1 MSRPA
6 AARAALNAMLDAMR
20 RAALD
25 VVVAAMAL
33 MARAERRLRGGQPG
47 AARHTSAP
55 HLRRQLDALLD
66 VNLASAHSL
75 DPELTARAALD
86 AIVQIVHGERALLLW
101 SSEVSGTLTLR
112 AARDAHGADLADAG
126 DYDTGLV
133 ERVRAEQRPLLRA
146 TAHGPAGRPGSALA
160 VPLLIVE
167 RLVGIVYIDSPRAR
181 DAFAEEDVAILQAIA
196 SHVAVAIETAR
207 VAHLEVHVAAE
218 RDQRRLAETL
228 ASVASALTSTLDLN
242 EVLDR
247 LLESLALVVPYDS
260 AAVLLRENEHF
271 TVVAARGLPEAV
283 SVRRLILPAGNAMLA
298 EVLTARRPVT
308 LTDARRDPRYR
319 GYGGTDYTRSWMGL
333 PLLTGDDVIGL
344 LTIDSRIP
352 SLYGEREATIAFT
365 FAGQA
370 AIAIRNARLFG
381 EVRRLA
387 ATDALTELHN
397 RHQFFALAEAEWD
410 AARLLG
416 RPLAAMM
423 LDIDHFKRV
432 NDTYGHAVGD
442 EVLRVVAQ
450 RCRAALRDGDI
461 LGRYGGEEFALVLP
475 GADADAALLV
485 AERLRTLIAEAPLA
499 VPGGEIP
506 VTISVGVAAAGVTT
520 ATLAALLNRADE
532 ALYAAKAA
540 GRNRVAVGT

>member
-1 MSRPA
+1 MTRPTAARAGLA
-6 AARAALNAMLDAMR
+6 AARDALR
-20 RAALD
+20 RVALA

-33 MARAERRLRGGQPG
+33 LARAERRLRGDAPGQALG
-47 AARHTSAP
+47 VADVP
-55 HLRRQLDALLD
+55 HMRRQLDALLD

-86 AIVQIVHGERALLLW
+86 AIVQILHGERALLLW

-126 DYDTGLV
+126 DYDTALV
-133 ERVRAEQRPLLRA
+133 ERVRAEQRPLLRVSS
-146 TAHGPAGRPGSALA
+146 HGPSERPWSALA
-160 VPLLIVE
+160 APLTIVE
-167 RLVGIVYIDSPRAR
+167 RLVGVVYVDSRLAR
-181 DAFAEEDVAILQAIA
+181 DAFAEEDVAVLQAIA

-207 VAHLEVHVAAE
+207 VAHLEVYVAAE

-260 AAVLLRENEHF
+260 ASVLLREDEHF
-271 TVVAARGLPEAV
+271 KMVAARGLPEAV
-283 SVRRLILPAGNAMLA
+283 SVRRLILPAGDAMLA
-298 EVLTARRPVT
+298 EVLTARRPIT
-308 LTDARRDPRYR
+308 LADARRDPRYR
-319 GYGGTDYTRSWMGL
+319 GYGGTDYTRSWIGL
-333 PLLTGDDVIGL
+333 PLLAGDDVIGF
-344 LTIDSRIP
+344 LTIDSRLP
-352 SLYGEREATIAFT
+352 SLYGEREAAIAFT
-365 FAGQA
+365 FASQA

-387 ATDALTELHN
+387 ATDTLTEVHN

-432 NDTYGHAVGD
+432 NDTHGHAAGD
-442 EVLRVVAQ
+442 EVLRAVAQ
-450 RCRAALRDGDI
+450 RCRAALRDGDV

-475 GADADAALLV
+475 GADESAALLV
-485 AERLRTLIAEAPLA
+485 AERLRALIGGAPLA
-499 VPGGEIP
+499 VPGGEVP
-506 VTISVGVAAAGVTT
+506 VTISVGVAAAGDTT
-520 ATLAALLNRADE
+520 ASLAALLNRADE

-540 GRNRVAVGT
+540 GRNRVTAG